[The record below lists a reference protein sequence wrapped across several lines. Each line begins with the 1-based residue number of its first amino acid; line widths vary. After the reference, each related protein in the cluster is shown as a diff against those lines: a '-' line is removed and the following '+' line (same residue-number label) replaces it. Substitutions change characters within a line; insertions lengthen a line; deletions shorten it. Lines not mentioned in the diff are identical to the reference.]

1 VGSTFTIGCI
11 SYISYVGHGWVMG
24 GGEGGGG
31 GEGAEINQRRGTEIP
46 IAYIIGVGRPGQKEE
61 LVFGIMA
68 RDTTRKRNQH
78 APRTSLIFRIRLD
91 LQLVLSCP
99 RSRVT
104 FNLDPPHTI
113 LRISVPDHRDRDRSS
128 VVPSPP
134 LPWAL
139 VLTLPIR
146 RTHGHI

>member
-1 VGSTFTIGCI
+1 
-11 SYISYVGHGWVMG
+11 MG

-104 FNLDPPHTI
+104 FNLGSPHTI
-113 LRISVPDHRDRDRSS
+113 LRIPDHRDRSS
-128 VVPSPP
+128 VVSSPP
-134 LPWAL
+134 LGL
-139 VLTLPIR
+139 G
-146 RTHGHI
+146 THPPNKENPHIDSRFGEM